1 MDIAQSEQ
9 HSRISLDRRRQVG
22 SGERSEKIR
31 TYNFPQSRVTDH
43 RLNENFYNIE
53 AIMDGDL
60 NEIVEKL
67 VLYFQTRA
75 LEENKSQETL
85 NQPLEF

>member
-1 MDIAQSEQ
+1 M
-9 HSRISLDRRRQVG
+9 
-22 SGERSEKIR
+22 
-31 TYNFPQSRVTDH
+31 TDH